1 MGLSNSFKFTQLV
14 LSTNPNSLLF
24 PAQILSPPVS
34 DADFRMG
41 NGFCFLCVTE
51 LGWEDGP
58 FLDITGRI
66 STHQTKAS
74 VEEV

>member
-14 LSTNPNSLLF
+14 LSTNPNS
-24 PAQILSPPVS
+24 VS
-34 DADFRMG
+34 DAGFRMG